1 MENAAGWLV
10 ESDARYEWTRD
21 EEDRLER
28 VSGLFG
34 NRIRALAPER
44 CDGEGWLFVRGKRR

>member
-1 MENAAGWLV
+1 MRQDGWWK
-10 ESDARYEWTRD
+10 AMRRYEWARD

-34 NRIRALAPER
+34 NRIRARWHL
-44 CDGEGWLFVRGKRR
+44 